1 MVCLFFSLLS
11 CFCQFLSFVLA
22 VFAFLLVEIYVPV
35 SKKKNVFYLC
45 WLRLNGQLNAIT
57 QINIWE

>member
-35 SKKKNVFYLC
+35 SKKKSVSVFTLHSLC
-45 WLRLNGQLNAIT
+45 FISVNK
-57 QINIWE
+57 

>member
-22 VFAFLLVEIYVPV
+22 VFAFLWVEIYVPV
-35 SKKKNVFYLC
+35 SKKMAFLLGLAKIAA
-45 WLRLNGQLNAIT
+45 RG
-57 QINIWE
+57 

>member
-35 SKKKNVFYLC
+35 SKKKKCVLFVLVETK
-45 WLRLNGQLNAIT
+45 WAT
-57 QINIWE
+57 

>member
-1 MVCLFFSLLS
+1 MVYLFFSLLS

-35 SKKKNVFYLC
+35 SKKKKKNV
-45 WLRLNGQLNAIT
+45 N
-57 QINIWE
+57 